1 MLKNEKRPG
10 YKKTKVGWI
19 PDDWKCVPLGQVFK
33 QRTARGKQGVP
44 VFSVTQDRGMVLRT
58 TLDRKTGNDVSA
70 DKSLLVEPG
79 DVAYNMMRMWQ
90 GAVAVCEERCVIS
103 PAYVVCRPN
112 AGQVDSNFMF
122 SYFKSKAGMH
132 KLFAYSYGV
141 TADRLRLYYEDFSRV
156 PAPLP
161 SIPEQIAITKVLE
174 CWGKAIETLELMI
187 GKKKHIKHG
196 LTQKLLSEQTRM
208 PGFSKPRRTVRLR
221 EIAKLSAGGTPSTT
235 HSEYWGGNIPWMCSG
250 DLNLRRVF
258 SVKGRITEIG
268 LKNSSTKYVPKHS
281 VLIGLAGQGKTRGT
295 VAINEIELC
304 TNQSVA
310 SIMPDVNKAYYKY
323 LYVNLDSRYE
333 ELRRLSAGDGGRG
346 GLNLSLLGNLP
357 IILPPHRRTTR
368 HRRSTDC
375 GGCGDRGVGA
385 KTGVI
390 QKPEA
395 LSAQQP
401 RDRHHPA
408 AAFLQG
414 RPQGRSS

>member
-1 MLKNEKRPG
+1 MQKNANRPG

-19 PDDWKCVPLGQVFK
+19 PEDWDCVPLGQVFK
-33 QRTARGKQGVP
+33 KRTARGKRGVP
-44 VFSVTQDRGMVLRT
+44 VFSVTQDRGMVLRA

-90 GAVAVCEERCVIS
+90 GAVAVGKERCVIS

-112 AGQVDSNFMF
+112 AGQVDPNFMLA
-122 SYFKSKAGMH
+122 YFKSKAGMH

-141 TADRLRLYYEDFSRV
+141 TADRLRLYYEDFGLV

-161 SIPEQIAITKVLE
+161 SLPEQIAIAEMLE
-174 CWGKAIETLELMI
+174 CWDKAIQTLELKI

-208 PGFSKPRRTVRLR
+208 PGFSKPRRSVRLR

-235 HSEYWGGNIPWMCSG
+235 HSEYWGGKIPWMCSG

-258 SVKGRITEIG
+258 SVKGRITETG
-268 LKNSSTKYVPKHS
+268 LENSSTKYVPKHS

-310 SIMPDVNKAYYKY
+310 SIMPDVRKAYYKY

-346 GLNLSLLGNLP
+346 GLNLSLLGDLP
-357 IILPPHRRTTR
+357 IILPPIEEQRAIAEVLTAADAEIDALERKLTLFKEQKRFLLNTLLTGAIRIPQFRRKGGR
-368 HRRSTDC
+368 HD
-375 GGCGDRGVGA
+375 
-385 KTGVI
+385 
-390 QKPEA
+390 
-395 LSAQQP
+395 
-401 RDRHHPA
+401 
-408 AAFLQG
+408 
-414 RPQGRSS
+414 